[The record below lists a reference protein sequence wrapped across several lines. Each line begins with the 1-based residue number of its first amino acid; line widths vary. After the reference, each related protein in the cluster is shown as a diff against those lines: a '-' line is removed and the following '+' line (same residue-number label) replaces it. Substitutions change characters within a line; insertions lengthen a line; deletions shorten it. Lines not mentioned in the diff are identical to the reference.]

1 MPPERGSEPTVYGGW
16 TRCINLIVALIAPL
30 AASAQITLPKK
41 GEPPIS
47 AQTQVSGGVRPAE
60 QAALSLAAA
69 DLSFTLDP
77 ALRRLTARAV
87 LTVTAATAVNR
98 IMLDLDGNYTV
109 RSVMRNKAAVP
120 FARPDGRLVLH
131 SPLRAGETTTV
142 EIAYDGTPHVAVNA
156 PWDDGIVWSTTK
168 DGRPWIA
175 TTMEGYGCDLL
186 WPCLDFPKGEPA
198 VATLH
203 ITAPRGLKAPS
214 NGRLLGVDT
223 LADGRTVWNWRARQ
237 PNTYAIA
244 INIGPYELIEGR
256 YRSRFGN
263 TIPMFYWHLPGNE
276 AKARALFDEFAPTL
290 DFFEAMIGPYPF
302 GDEKLGVVET
312 PHKGMEHQ
320 TINAYG
326 NDYAKAPEGF
336 DWLFHHEFSHEWFA
350 NQLTAANWDDYWL
363 HEGFGSYMQPLYG
376 QWREGDAR
384 YAVMMEAQRNQIT
397 DRAPIVRDRVLTE
410 EEVYEPTKG
419 GAGTDIYYKGSWT
432 LHTLR
437 WLIGD
442 RAFFD
447 AVRRLVYGRP
457 DPRPGNF
464 RPRYGSTREFEA
476 LVRQATGRDYGWF
489 FDTYLRSKALPEL
502 TGERTPGGLRLR
514 WKTEANRPF
523 PMPVEVRVGDS
534 VRRIEIPVAGTIVP
548 ATADAHVVIDPDARV
563 LRRSPAV
570 DAYQAWRSQPRGDR

>member
-1 MPPERGSEPTVYGGW
+1 M
-16 TRCINLIVALIAPL
+16 VALAGT
-30 AASAQITLPKK
+30 AAAQLPGK

-47 AQTQVSGGVRPAE
+47 AQTQISGGPRPAA
-60 QAALSLAAA
+60 QAALSLLAA
-69 DLSFTLDP
+69 DLTFALDP
-77 ALRRLTARAV
+77 ATRRLDGRATLTLTSRRPVGEV
-87 LTVTAATAVNR
+87 L
-98 IMLDLDGNYTV
+98 LDLDSNYAV
-109 RSVMRNKAAVP
+109 RSVRRDGMPLPPTAVR
-120 FARPDGRLVLH
+120 RPDGRVALR
-131 SPLRAGETTTV
+131 SPLRAGERAV
-142 EIAYDGTPHVAVNA
+142 FDIVYDGTPHVAVNA
-156 PWDDGIVWSTTK
+156 PWDDGIVWSTTP

-175 TTMEGYGCDLL
+175 TTTEGYGCDLL
-186 WPCLDFPKGEPA
+186 WPCLDFPTGEPA
-198 VATLH
+198 QATLH
-203 ITAPRGLKAPS
+203 IRAPKGLKAPS
-214 NGRLLGVDT
+214 NGTLLGVD
-223 LADGRTVWNWRARQ
+223 AQPDGSTIWHWRARQ

-263 TIPMFYWHLPGNE
+263 EIAMSYWHLPGR
-276 AKARALFDEFAPTL
+276 AAQARALFDEFAPTL
-290 DFFEAMIGPYPF
+290 AFFERVIGPYPF
-302 GDEKLGVVET
+302 ADEKLGVVET

-376 QWREGDAR
+376 LWREGDAR

-397 DRAPIVRDRVLTE
+397 NRAPLVRDRVATE

-442 RAFFD
+442 RAFTD

-457 DPRPGNF
+457 DPLPGNF

-476 LVRQATGRDYGWF
+476 IVAQVTGRDLGWF
-489 FDTYLRSKALPEL
+489 FDIYLRTAALPALVE
-502 TGERTPGGLRLR
+502 ERTPAGLRLR
-514 WKTEANRPF
+514 WKTERDRPF
-523 PMPVEVRVGDS
+523 PMPIDVQVGDTVRRVEV
-534 VRRIEIPVAGTIVP
+534 PAGGATVP
-548 ATADAHVVIDPDARV
+548 AAADAHVVVDPDARV
-563 LRRSPAV
+563 LRRSAAV
-570 DAYQAWRSQPRGDR
+570 EAYQAWRAQQPRAER